1 MEEGDSIYVAYLEDL
16 VNVKG
21 EVFVPSFVVYKKGES
36 VNYYITQAGGYK
48 EEADKGKVV
57 VFLPGGKKWESG
69 TWPFPDPEILPGS
82 LVYVPTKV
90 EKEDKTLPILT
101 AWATVM
107 ASLAAIT
114 VAIVQV
120 TK

>member
-1 MEEGDSIYVAYLEDL
+1 M
-16 VNVKG
+16 
-21 EVFVPSFVVYKKGES
+21 
-36 VNYYITQAGGYK
+36 QAGGFK
-48 EEADKGKVV
+48 EEADENKVV
-57 VFLPGGKKWESG
+57 VFLPGGKKWEPG
-69 TWPFPDPEILPGS
+69 WFILPNPEILPGS
-82 LVYVPTKV
+82 LIYVPKKI

-114 VAIVQV
+114 IAIVQV

>member
-1 MEEGDSIYVAYLEDL
+1 KKNEGVD
-16 VNVKG
+16 
-21 EVFVPSFVVYKKGES
+21 
-36 VNYYITQAGGYK
+36 YYIKQAGGLK
-48 EEADKGKVV
+48 EDADGSKIV
-57 VFLPGGKKWESG
+57 VFLPGGKKWEPRA
-69 TWPFPDPEILPGS
+69 WPFPDPEILPGS
-82 LVYVPTKV
+82 LVYVPQKV
-90 EKEDKTLPILT
+90 EKEDRTLPILT